1 MSDIDTLLA
10 HWQKHMTLSEA
21 AEGVLKDWD
30 KLSYDGDLIPLHY
43 LDEARELL
51 KIMAHRERQYKE
63 LLNRK
68 HPVYEFATLIIS
80 RWEYKDGNSDI
91 IEYTTFTVW
100 KHGDSVGDIDPSY
113 NDIKAHEFALAKA
126 SSEGWRICSEVMH
139 ISEKR
144 EYLTHVYTLQR
155 EKL

>member
-1 MSDIDTLLA
+1 MRIATRQQLEALYGTGEYLAKKYETVSDGLIEGDI
-10 HWQKHMTLSEA
+10 EA
-21 AEGVLKDWD
+21 G
-30 KLSYDGDLIPLHY
+30 
-43 LDEARELL
+43 
-51 KIMAHRERQYKE
+51 E
-63 LLNRK
+63 LLNLAAMREREFGVERK
-68 HPVYEFATLIIS
+68 HPVYELATLIIS